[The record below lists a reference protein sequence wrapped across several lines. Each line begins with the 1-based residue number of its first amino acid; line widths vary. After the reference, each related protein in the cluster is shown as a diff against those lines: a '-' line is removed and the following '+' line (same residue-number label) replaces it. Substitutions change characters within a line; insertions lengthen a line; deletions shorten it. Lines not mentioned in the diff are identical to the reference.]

1 MTGSAVADL
10 LAKVASLEE
19 LIAYQTGAVVSRT
32 LIKKSAGTVTLFAFD
47 TEQEL
52 SEHTAPYDAMVYLV
66 EGELDL
72 TISGKPFQLV
82 GGQVMLLPAGQ
93 PHALKA
99 TQRSK
104 MLLVMIRA

>member
-1 MTGSAVADL
+1 MNASAVAEL
-10 LAKVASLEE
+10 LAKVVSLED
-19 LIAYQTGAVVSRT
+19 LIAYQAGAVVSRT

-47 TEQEL
+47 AEQEV

-72 TISGKPFQLV
+72 TVAGKPVQLT
-82 GGQVMLLPAGQ
+82 GGQVMLLPADQ

-99 TQRSK
+99 SQRSK